1 MKNYH
6 STIQQCL
13 FIVLTLLVRNI
24 SSAEITPDQIE
35 FFETKIRPVLA
46 QECYECHNSRDKA
59 KSGLALD
66 YREGLLKGGDIG
78 PAIVPGKPDESIL
91 MEALRHEYDLEMP
104 KAGVKLDP
112 PIVANFEKWITMGA
126 PDPRDKPPTDD
137 ELAADTN
144 WESILETRKNWW
156 SFQPIVKPE
165 SPSDVDAFLR
175 AALEKK
181 GLKLTEP
188 ANKQT
193 VTRRLYFTLTGLP
206 PTPED
211 LDQAEKESHE
221 QTVDRLLA
229 SSHFGERWARHWMDW
244 IRYAESHGSEGDPK
258 IDNAFM
264 YRDYLI
270 RALNEDVKYDQLLR
284 EHVAGDLLEKP
295 RLNTDLGI
303 NESMIATAHWR
314 MVFHGFA
321 PTDALDEK
329 VRFTDDQINVFTKA
343 FQGLTV
349 SCARCHDHKFDAIS
363 QADYYA
369 MFGILGSTRPGRKLI
384 DLPETL
390 EKNKAELAALKPKI
404 RKALAEDWLAAV
416 DGIQKK
422 FAELPK
428 DWKGK
433 ASNHPDFIAKW
444 FLSESESKTNEAFSD
459 MRDQWVKDVERR
471 KTIDAAQTAKRWNLA
486 EAGEYHSWYRYGNGL
501 DEKPASA
508 GDFVIGTKGS
518 EAISLSLP
526 GGVYSNLQSDKH
538 AARFTSPEFSLD
550 GKYELHILARGG
562 GNAMLRYVVQNYPR
576 SGTVFKV
583 ITFGGAKGKKAGGS
597 KDQPWK
603 WHTFDL
609 EFWDGDEIHIELTT
623 ARDAP
628 LLTKPD
634 ERSWFGIR
642 KALLVKKG
650 EKLPLG
656 GESLEYLDPFF
667 AIAEDKEDTMLK
679 DVAGY
684 YRKTAES
691 VLGRWVAN
699 EASDSDALFIEWAL
713 ERELLSNDL
722 SELPMAAP
730 LIENFRK
737 LEVEIKSPTRV
748 HGLDEWTATNQ
759 PLYDRG
765 DHKKPLEDVPRRFLD
780 AIDATPY
787 QTDKSGRL
795 ELAADLLREDNPF
808 TRRVI
813 VNRIWHHVFGQGIV
827 PTADNFGRMGEKP
840 SHPELLDFLAVKF
853 SDEFDWSFKKMVKYL
868 VSTDAFQRG
877 STPSADALTKDPNNQ
892 LLSHFSVKRLE
903 AEVVRDALLVVAQKL
918 DSKMYDSSV
927 NGNVPRR
934 SVYVEVIRNRLDPF
948 LSVYD
953 APVPFS
959 ATGRRSETNVP
970 AQSLTM
976 LNNSFVVQAAQSF
989 ASATTEETD
998 AGRIGQMWLTAL
1010 GRNPSGS
1017 ELNVASGFLDQLRN
1031 KTVEIA
1037 TEQKKLDAQAVE
1049 LQTRRYAILNPVREK
1064 LQAALA
1070 KENGKQEKKGP
1081 VDFGAIGHWDFAK
1094 GPEDQ
1099 KGDADVEFVGN
1110 AKINGGALI
1119 VGDGGFGKTKPLTSD
1134 LKAKTLE
1141 IRIQLDDLDQRA
1153 GGAMTLQDLGGGAFD
1168 SIVYSE
1174 RRPKRWMSGSSGFSR
1189 TNDFNGTDEKD
1200 VADQPVHLV
1209 IAYEAN
1215 GTIRGYR
1222 NGTAYGRPYVAKNV
1236 QDYKKGASQILFGLR
1251 HGTGVSEGR
1260 ALRGKIF
1267 EARLYDRALNESEI
1281 AALATGKRDFVSEKE
1296 VIDSLTDERQKE
1308 LFDFE
1313 TQIAQIQNDRKALGK
1328 GLTENDVWTNLA
1340 HSIFNLKEFIYVY

>member
-1 MKNYH
+1 MKKFH
-6 STIQQCL
+6 STIEQCL
-13 FIVLTLLVRNI
+13 FVVLTLLIRNI

-59 KSGLALD
+59 KSGLVLD
-66 YREGLLKGGDIG
+66 YRDGLLKGGDTG
-78 PAIVPGKPDESIL
+78 LTVVPGKPDESIL

-112 PIVANFEKWITMGA
+112 PIVENFEKWIAMGA

-137 ELAADTN
+137 ELAEDTN

-165 SPSDVDAFLR
+165 SPSNVDAFLQ
-175 AALEKK
+175 AGLEEK
-181 GLKLTEP
+181 GLKSAEP

-206 PTPED
+206 PTPKE
-211 LDQAEKESHE
+211 LDQAKNETHE

-229 SSHFGERWARHWMDW
+229 SPHFGERWARHWMDW

-384 DLPETL
+384 DLPEIL
-390 EKNKAELAALKPKI
+390 EKNKVELAALKPKI

-416 DGIQKK
+416 ADAKVP
-422 FAELPK
+422 AE
-428 DWKGK
+428 
-433 ASNHPDFIAKW
+433 IAKLEKNW
-444 FLSESESKTNEAFSD
+444 EVEKKKIELHSALREGWETLEA
-459 MRDQWVKDVERR
+459 R
-471 KTIDAAQTAKRWNLA
+471 KRWDL
-486 EAGEYHSWYRYGNGL
+486 GETGDFHAWYRYGNGL
-501 DEKPASA
+501 PQKSA
-508 GDFVIGTKGS
+508 AAGEFTIATTGKNALD
-518 EAISLSLP
+518 AILP
-526 GGVYSNLQSDKH
+526 SGAYSNLLSSKH
-538 AARFTSPEFSLD
+538 AARLTSPEFSLE
-550 GKYELHILARGG
+550 GKNQLYVLARGDG
-562 GNAMLRYVVQNYPR
+562 KAMVRYVVQNYPR

-583 ITFGGAKGKKAGGS
+583 VSLGSVKKAKSNGGS
-597 KDQPWK
+597 SQPWK
-603 WHTFDL
+603 WHAFDL
-609 EFWDGDEIHIELTT
+609 EFWDGDDVHIELST

-634 ERSWFGIR
+634 VRSWFGIR
-642 KALLVKKG
+642 KAMLVEKG
-650 EKLPLG
+650 TNIAANGIETEHLEVLAKAE
-656 GESLEYLDPFF
+656 GETINARFKNALTA
-667 AIAEDKEDTMLK
+667 AIT
-679 DVAGY
+679 
-684 YRKTAES
+684 
-691 VLGRWVAN
+691 RWGKN
-699 EASDSDALFIEWAL
+699 EVTDADALFL
-713 ERELLSNDL
+713 DFVVKQNVLPNNVGGLSK
-722 SELPMAAP
+722 AAP
-730 LIENFRK
+730 IIENYRK
-737 LEVEIKSPTRV
+737 LEEAIKSPTRV
-748 HGLDEWTATNQ
+748 HGLDEWTARNQ
-759 PLYDRG
+759 PLYERG

-877 STPSADALTKDPNNQ
+877 STPSADAVTKDPNNQ

-927 NGNVPRR
+927 NGNAPRR

-1049 LQTRRYAILNPVREK
+1049 LQTRRNAILNPVREK